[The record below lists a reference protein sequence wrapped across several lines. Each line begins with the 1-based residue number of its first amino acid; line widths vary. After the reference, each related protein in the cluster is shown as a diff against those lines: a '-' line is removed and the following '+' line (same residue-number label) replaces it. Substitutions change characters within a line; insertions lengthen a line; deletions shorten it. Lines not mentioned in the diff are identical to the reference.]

1 MTVDATILVTGGTG
15 TLGRHVLPL
24 LRQAAPTRSVRV
36 LSRSERPDADGVT
49 YVTGDLMTGEGV
61 AAALAG
67 VDTVLHLA
75 GGAKGDDVVAT
86 HLVAAAREAG
96 VQHIVHISVIGADRM
111 PMAWFATQR
120 AAEEAITGSGIP
132 WTLLRAAQFHDLVHE
147 MVSKMA
153 KLPLVPAPGMRL
165 EPVDVRD
172 VAQRLVEL
180 TLAEPAGLVAE
191 LAGPTVYTMD
201 DVVRSYLGATGRR
214 RPVLGMRMPGKAGR
228 AYREGVNL
236 ASPAHAVHGGRSWE
250 AFLAERT
257 EHAGHAGRTER
268 AA

>member
-24 LRQAAPTRSVRV
+24 LRQAAPARPVRV
-36 LSRSERPDADGVT
+36 LSRSERPDTDGIT
-49 YVTGDLMTGEGV
+49 YVKGDLMTGEGV
-61 AAALAG
+61 TNALAG

-75 GGAKGDDVVAT
+75 GGAKGDDVVAG
-86 HLVAAAREAG
+86 HLVAAAKAAG
-96 VQHIVHISVIGADRM
+96 VKHIVHISVIGADRM

-120 AAEEAITGSGIP
+120 AAEEAITGSGIA
-132 WTLLRAAQFHDLVHE
+132 WTMLRAAQFHDLVHQ

-153 KLPLVPAPGMRL
+153 RLPFVPAPGMRL

-180 TLAEPAGLVAE
+180 ALGEPAGLVAE

-201 DVVRSYLGATGRR
+201 DVVRSYLSATGRR
-214 RPVLGMRMPGKAGR
+214 RPVLGLRMPGKAGR
-228 AYREGVNL
+228 AYRDGVNL
-236 ASPAHAVHGGRSWE
+236 APAKGAVHGDRTWE
-250 AFLAERT
+250 AFLADRV
-257 EHAGHAGRTER
+257 A
-268 AA
+268 

>member
-1 MTVDATILVTGGTG
+1 MTADATILVTGGTG

-24 LRQAAPTRSVRV
+24 LRTAAPARPLRV
-36 LSRSERPDADGVT
+36 LSRSAHPDADGIS

-75 GGAKGDDVVAT
+75 GGAKGDDVVAE
-86 HLVAAAREAG
+86 HLVTAACQAG
-96 VQHIVHISVIGADRM
+96 VRHLVHISVIGADRM

-120 AAEEAITGSGIP
+120 AAEEAITGSGIA
-132 WTLLRAAQFHDLVHE
+132 WTMLRAAQFHDLVHQ
-147 MVSKMA
+147 MVAKMA
-153 KLPLVPAPGMRL
+153 KLPFVPAPGMRL

-180 TLAEPAGLVAE
+180 TLGEPAGLVAE
-191 LAGPTVYTMD
+191 LAGPKVYTMD
-201 DVVRSYLGATGRR
+201 DVVRSYLDAAGRR

-228 AYREGVNL
+228 AYRDGVNL
-236 ASPAHAVHGGRSWE
+236 ASPQAAHGERTWE
-250 AFLAERT
+250 AFLT
-257 EHAGHAGRTER
+257 GRV
-268 AA
+268 A

>member
-1 MTVDATILVTGGTG
+1 MTVATTILVTGGTG

-24 LRQAAPTRSVRV
+24 LREAAPAHPVRV
-36 LSRSERPDADGVT
+36 LSRGEHEDTDHVT

-61 AAALAG
+61 AAAMAG

-75 GGAKGDDVVAT
+75 GGAKGDDVVAA

-96 VQHIVHISVIGADRM
+96 VRHLVHISVIGADRM

-120 AAEEAITGSGIP
+120 AAEEAITGSGIA
-132 WTLLRAAQFHDLVHE
+132 WTMLRAAQFHDLVHQ
-147 MVSKMA
+147 MVAKMA
-153 KLPLVPAPGMRL
+153 KLPFVPAPGMRL

-180 TLAEPAGLVAE
+180 TLGRPAGLVEE
-191 LAGPTVYTMD
+191 LAGPKVYTMD
-201 DVVRSYLGATGRR
+201 DVVRSYLTATGRR
-214 RPVLGMRMPGKAGR
+214 RPVLGLRMPGKAGR
-228 AYREGVNL
+228 AYRDGVNL
-236 ASPAHAVHGGRSWE
+236 ASARAAHGDRTWE
-250 AFLAERT
+250 SFL
-257 EHAGHAGRTER
+257 TER

>member
-1 MTVDATILVTGGTG
+1 MMTVDATILVTGGTG

-24 LRQAAPTRSVRV
+24 LRQAAPARPVRV
-36 LSRSERPDADGVT
+36 LSRSQRQDTDGIT

-61 AAALAG
+61 ANALAG

-75 GGAKGDDVVAT
+75 GGAKGDDVVAG
-86 HLVAAAREAG
+86 HLAAAAKEAG
-96 VQHIVHISVIGADRM
+96 VKHIVHISVIGADRM

-120 AAEEAITGSGIP
+120 AAEEAITGSGIA
-132 WTLLRAAQFHDLVHE
+132 WTMLRAAQFHDLVHQ

-165 EPVDVRD
+165 EPIDVRD

-180 TLAEPAGLVAE
+180 TLGQPAGLVAE
-191 LAGPTVYTMD
+191 MAGPKVYTMD
-201 DVVRSYLGATGRR
+201 DVIRSYLGATGRR

-236 ASPAHAVHGGRSWE
+236 APPAGAMHGDRTWE
-250 AFLAERT
+250 AFLT
-257 EHAGHAGRTER
+257 EQTA
-268 AA
+268 

>member
-1 MTVDATILVTGGTG
+1 MTADSTILVTGGTG

-24 LRQAAPTRSVRV
+24 LREAAPGRPLRV
-36 LSRSERPDADGVT
+36 LSRSERPDADGIS
-49 YVTGDLMTGEGV
+49 YVKGDLSTGEHV
-61 AAALAG
+61 ATAMAG
-67 VDTVLHLA
+67 VETVLHLA
-75 GGAKGDDVVAT
+75 GGNKGDDVVAT

-96 VQHIVHISVIGADRM
+96 VKHIVHISVIGADRM

-120 AAEEAITGSGIP
+120 AAEEVITGSGIP
-132 WTLLRAAQFHDLVHE
+132 WTMLRAAQFHDLVHL

-165 EPVDVRD
+165 EPVDARD

-180 TLAEPAGLVAE
+180 TLGEPAGLVAE
-191 LAGPTVYTMD
+191 MAGPKVYTMD
-201 DVVRSYLGATGRR
+201 DVVRRYLGATGRR

-236 ASPAHAVHGGRSWE
+236 AQSAQAMHGDRTWE
-250 AFLAERT
+250 EFLAERV
-257 EHAGHAGRTER
+257 A
-268 AA
+268 